1 MARIFFNR
9 FGANQT
15 TPRKNL
21 RCFRR
26 RYALPRSHTSVGPCV
41 WYRMTSMIYEVD
53 GPSQKSSQRKNLLKA
68 KIEKHIKSFCLIAHP
83 SVVLG
88 NRVSTQTVL
97 INSGTKSDRSF
108 CPSIPSP
115 HGWPQQAHSSLQGE
129 QCPGATESSVASWIY
144 LIHLDSSYSISLLA
158 SHCLPSAFI
167 FARKCTPQWVFR
179 SSPLPVP
186 QDPRLC
192 GPFHHL
198 LHVVVR
204 DLRCFLQVVDD
215 GAVSTDH
222 GIADTMDVTWKYLNH
237 LQSIWHQVIL
247 VHLLQEHSICA
258 NLTS

>member
-1 MARIFFNR
+1 MYNVKLLS
-9 FGANQT
+9 NQFAT
-15 TPRKNL
+15 TLFEGNVNKDCR
-21 RCFRR
+21 RC
-26 RYALPRSHTSVGPCV
+26 AQMCVVLKTSKMRQTPDPV
-41 WYRMTSMIYEVD
+41 I
-53 GPSQKSSQRKNLLKA
+53 SQRPLESTNCHSIMSMLREMA
-68 KIEKHIKSFCLIAHP
+68 WHRAAAKSFLK
-83 SVVLG
+83 LG
-88 NRVSTQTVL
+88 SNKLQTNL
-97 INSGTKSDRSF
+97 SQARFPGKTKTPF
-108 CPSIPSP
+108 SP
-115 HGWPQQAHSSLQGE
+115 
-129 QCPGATESSVASWIY
+129 
-144 LIHLDSSYSISLLA
+144 
-158 SHCLPSAFI
+158 
-167 FARKCTPQWVFR
+167 
-179 SSPLPVP
+179 PVP